1 MKEKIHNIVKRNMII
16 FVIIMSAIST
26 YALDTRFNFETSEFE
41 YIKMSM
47 FIFLLTLTIL
57 YNSYNILK
65 EKSKFDKKDTKRL

>member
-16 FVIIMSAIST
+16 FVIIMSAIYT